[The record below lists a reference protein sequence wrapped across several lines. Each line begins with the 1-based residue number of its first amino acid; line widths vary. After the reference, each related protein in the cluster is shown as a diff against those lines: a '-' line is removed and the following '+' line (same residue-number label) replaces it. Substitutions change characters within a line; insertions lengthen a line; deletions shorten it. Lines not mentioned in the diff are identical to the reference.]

1 MPLKRK
7 NIREQKH
14 GDVSWESAHD
24 RIIHLSVQ
32 LLVTD
37 DLDPEINIESF
48 IEVQVMNSTFV
59 KLADNHLSISITP
72 PKVLHLLNHGLK
84 IYNFNRYEYI
94 PLRNDVL
101 WQIKTGIVRTM
112 TWDEEGN
119 QIVLGLWSE
128 GDIIGSLMSTLEPYQ
143 IQCLSNVEV
152 ELLPSILWE
161 QASSA
166 IIAHCHQTQH
176 LLSISHCRTVDVK
189 LKKFLIWLSE
199 KFGKPCDRGILIDL
213 KITHQD
219 IADTIGS
226 TRVTMTRSL
235 NQLRLDG
242 LISWKNHY
250 LTLHSNFSDRS
261 FSAL

>member
-1 MPLKRK
+1 
-7 NIREQKH
+7 
-14 GDVSWESAHD
+14 
-24 RIIHLSVQ
+24 
-32 LLVTD
+32 
-37 DLDPEINIESF
+37 
-48 IEVQVMNSTFV
+48 MNSTLV
-59 KLADNHLSISITP
+59 RLADNHLSVPIAP
-72 PKVLHLLNHGLK
+72 PKVLHLANHGLK
-84 IYNFNRYEYI
+84 IYQFKRHEYI
-94 PLRNDVL
+94 PSRSDVL

-119 QIVLGLWSE
+119 QIILGLWSA

-143 IQCLSNVEV
+143 IQCLNDVEV
-152 ELLPSILWE
+152 EVLPSILWE

-176 LLSISHCRTVDVK
+176 LLSISHCRTIEIK
-189 LKKFLIWLSE
+189 LKKFLTWLSE

-213 KITHQD
+213 KLTHQD

-235 NQLRLDG
+235 NQLRLEG

-250 LTLHSNFSDRS
+250 LTLHSNFNN
-261 FSAL
+261 